1 MAKSGQL
8 HRDKTP
14 TQWSYKSADVL
25 YHINTAEEAS
35 QHETE
40 LQMLEC
46 SEGPTLDTSQNC
58 VGGVYLSSSS
68 LISCK
73 LIPW

>member
-40 LQMLEC
+40 LQMLE
-46 SEGPTLDTSQNC
+46 
-58 VGGVYLSSSS
+58 
-68 LISCK
+68 
-73 LIPW
+73 

>member
-25 YHINTAEEAS
+25 YYINTAEEAS

-40 LQMLEC
+40 LQMLE
-46 SEGPTLDTSQNC
+46 
-58 VGGVYLSSSS
+58 
-68 LISCK
+68 
-73 LIPW
+73 